1 MKIGVISDT
10 HSYFHEDLKLY
21 LKDCDEIWHAGDVG
35 NIETLEKL
43 ENFKKIRGVFGNID
57 NELIRREFSEIQ
69 LFTVKK
75 IKFLIIHIA
84 GKPPKYNKKVLKLI
98 DINKPDILICG
109 HSHILKI
116 EQDKTNNLLYINPGA
131 CGKVGFHKR
140 KTIVRFCIEKGKID
154 KLEVIELS

>member
-1 MKIGVISDT
+1 MKVGVISDT

-21 LKDCDEIWHAGDVG
+21 LNDCDEIWHAGDIG

-43 ENFKKIRGVFGNID
+43 EDFKKTRFVFGNID
-57 NELIRREFSEIQ
+57 NELIRREFNEIQ
-69 LFTVKK
+69 LFTIQK
-75 IKFLIIHIA
+75 IKFLILHIA
-84 GKPPKYNKKVLKLI
+84 GKPPKYNRKALKLI
-98 DINKPDILICG
+98 NVNKPDVLICG

-116 EQDKTNNLLYINPGA
+116 EKDKTNNLLYINPGA

-154 KLEVIELS
+154 KLEVVELS

>member
-1 MKIGVISDT
+1 MKVGVISDT

-21 LKDCDEIWHAGDVG
+21 LNDCDEIWHAGDIG

-43 ENFKKIRGVFGNID
+43 EDFKKTRFVFGNID
-57 NELIRREFSEIQ
+57 NELIRREFNEIQ
-69 LFTVKK
+69 LFTIQK
-75 IKFLIIHIA
+75 IKFLILHIA
-84 GKPPKYNKKVLKLI
+84 GKPPKYNRKALKLI
-98 DINKPDILICG
+98 NVNKPDVLICG

-116 EQDKTNNLLYINPGA
+116 EKDKINNLLYINPGA

-154 KLEVIELS
+154 KLEVVELS